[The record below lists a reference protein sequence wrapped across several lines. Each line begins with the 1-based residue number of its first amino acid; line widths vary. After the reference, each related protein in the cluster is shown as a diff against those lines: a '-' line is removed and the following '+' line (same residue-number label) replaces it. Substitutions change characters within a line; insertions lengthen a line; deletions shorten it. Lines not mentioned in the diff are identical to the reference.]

1 MQRLCELTAIPEGK
15 GIAVVHPGGTLL
27 LVRWRDELHA
37 YEDRCPHMSLS
48 LRWPPAEFVS
58 PDGQYI
64 LCSNHNAI
72 FRVSDG
78 VCVTGPCGGD
88 RLVQRDVTIA
98 DGAVWLS

>member
-1 MQRLCELTAIPEGK
+1 VQRLCELSALPEGK
-15 GIAVVHPGGTLL
+15 GIAVAHAGGTLL
-27 LVRWRDELHA
+27 LVRSQGELHA

-88 RLVQRDVTIA
+88 RLVRRDVTIA